1 MFISCNV
8 PICVSSLRRTGTQ
21 NLTVRM
27 EDELAEAVSAETL
40 DRLVANRAKFLAF
53 VERRV
58 GSRALAEDILQAA
71 FVKGLERGGELRDDD
86 TAVGWFYR
94 ILRNAVIDHYRHQ
107 AAGARALEEW
117 AKEMEMQVEPDDLT
131 RGAVCECL
139 KHVVADLKPEYRQAI
154 ETVDLQERSL
164 KDLAEGAGISA
175 NNAGVRVHRAR
186 EALRTQIQKV
196 CGSCATH
203 GCLDCHC
210 KKGAC

>member
-1 MFISCNV
+1 M
-8 PICVSSLRRTGTQ
+8 
-21 NLTVRM
+21 
-27 EDELAEAVSAETL
+27 AEAVSAETL

-117 AKEMEMQVEPDDLT
+117 AKEMETQVEPDDLT
-131 RGAVCECL
+131 RGQVCECM
-139 KHVVADLKPEYRQAI
+139 KDVIVDLKPEYREAI
-154 ETVDLQERSL
+154 EVVDLQERSL
-164 KDLAEGAGISA
+164 KDLADASGIST

-186 EALRTQIQKV
+186 EALRTQIKKV
-196 CGSCATH
+196 CGTCATH

-210 KKGAC
+210 KK